1 MPSPRVI
8 YEPKPGSP
16 LQVDRELYGRLG
28 RETASRTLVERFV
41 VPRRTGRA
49 WPVRAGQI
57 FRIVAVEGAQV
68 ADLNVWSL
76 ANPRER
82 FWASRTR
89 QLHQAHL
96 STFDRLWSCLPYLRP
111 LLTITGDSIQYGRDA
126 DGGGCHDL
134 LGTRCDPYVH
144 KLLNGEELDLCCHS
158 NLVRAV
164 RPFQLA
170 ERDVH
175 DVLNVFQV
183 TGLTAEGRYFVK
195 PSPAKRGDYFE
206 CFAEIDV
213 LCAISVCP
221 HGDLSVPVWGPN
233 AGDALATCRP
243 LGVEIWQPA
252 PDLLR
257 GWRAPAV
264 SDYRGGH
271 ALRGPEEALHG

>member
-8 YEPKPGSP
+8 YEPRPGSP

-28 RETASRTLVERFV
+28 RETASRTLVYRFV

-57 FRIVAVEGAQV
+57 FRIVAIEGAQV

-82 FWASRTR
+82 FWAARTR

-96 STFDRLWSCLPYLRP
+96 STCDRLWSCLPYLRP

-195 PSPAKRGDYFE
+195 PSPARRGDYFE